1 MGIYNSVPI
10 ETSVAPGETVDISVN
25 LQAPNT
31 PGTYTG
37 NFILRD
43 YRFNRFG
50 TGLNSNNPIWVEIQ
64 VQGTQQIT
72 YDFIKN
78 ICSATWISSAG
89 QLSCPSQ
96 DGDIQ
101 GYVLTVRNPVL
112 ESGLI
117 DARTAIMVGPQD
129 IENGY
134 TIGIFPAYT
143 VQQGDRFQTTL
154 SCVSNATEC
163 YVVLRLDYQIGF
175 GAIQTISAFLER
187 NEGLSYTADVD
198 LSFLAGQNV
207 KFVLTTFTAGVP
219 TDDAALWITPRIVR

>member
-1 MGIYNSVPI
+1 MGIYKTVPI
-10 ETSVAPGETVDISVN
+10 ETSVAPGESVDVSVN

-31 PGTYTG
+31 PGTYKG
-37 NFILRD
+37 YFKLRD

-64 VQGTQQIT
+64 VQGTQQIV

-78 ICSATWISSAG
+78 VHSAIWISSAG
-89 QLSCPSQ
+89 QLTYPGRKE
-96 DGDIQ
+96 DVQ
-101 GYVLTVRNPVL
+101 GYVLKVINPVL
-112 ESGLI
+112 ESGEI
-117 DARTAIMVGPQD
+117 DPRTAILVGPQD

-143 VQQGDRFQTTL
+143 VQQGDRFQTTI
-154 SCVSNATEC
+154 SCGSNGKDC

-175 GAIQTISAFLER
+175 GAIQTISAYLER
-187 NEGLSYTADVD
+187 NEGVAYNVDID
-198 LSFLAGQNV
+198 LSFLAGEDV

-219 TDDAALWITPRIVR
+219 TDDSALWITPRIVR